1 MVIQKVIHKYKYLKK
16 YYKIC
21 CNFYISIGNKICMD
35 DKSMVSVMRNTNGG
49 YLENEECSKSRLSL
63 CYLERKTNIDY
74 RHWEKEIA
82 DIKSIIDTLEE
93 KVNLLNAKLNKER
106 YRRKSFIDEHKFA
119 RHIEEENEQKCN
131 NHKQYLHI
139 IFHAAL
145 FIYFFAKKN

>member
-1 MVIQKVIHKYKYLKK
+1 
-16 YYKIC
+16 
-21 CNFYISIGNKICMD
+21 MD
-35 DKSMVSVMRNTNGG
+35 DKSMVSVMRNTSGG
-49 YLENEECSKSRLSL
+49 YLENEDCSKSKLSL

-74 RHWEKEIA
+74 QHWEKEIA

-119 RHIEEENEQKCN
+119 RHVEEENEQKCN
-131 NHKQYLHI
+131 NHKHKQYLHI